1 MLIFEVVSIAFRV
14 LYLLI
19 IARVI
24 LSWIPMGNPNNSVV
38 NFIYEITE
46 PILAPIRRLI
56 PRGSLPLDFSPLIA
70 IILISILE
78 GLVLGL
84 LR

>member
-1 MLIFEVVSIAFRV
+1 MVEFVLIAFRV
-14 LYLLI
+14 LYFLV

-24 LSWIPMGNPNNSVV
+24 LSWIPIGNPNNTLM

-46 PILAPIRRLI
+46 PVLAPIRRLI
-56 PRGSLPLDFSPLIA
+56 PRGSLPIDFSPIIALLLIRM
-70 IILISILE
+70 IE
-78 GLVLGL
+78 GFVIQL